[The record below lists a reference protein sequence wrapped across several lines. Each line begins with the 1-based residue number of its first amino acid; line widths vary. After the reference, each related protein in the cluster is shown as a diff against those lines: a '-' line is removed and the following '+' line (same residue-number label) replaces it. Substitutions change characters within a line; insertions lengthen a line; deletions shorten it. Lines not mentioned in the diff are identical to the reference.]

1 MRQVAAFLAVL
12 ASLVSSANGWAPQQP
27 QPVATLALSQLL
39 PPGSAASIW
48 GAVAFISDGSVAV
61 GVCRAP
67 GSTECSLSLIL
78 AKDGVL
84 RPFAETR
91 DLHGMQLHR
100 FPGGQVV
107 TVPSGEGPATLYS
120 PNLSARQTLFPL
132 DHISNSGES
141 WRRQPEA
148 AGRFSTRN

>member
-12 ASLVSSANGWAPQQP
+12 VSLVASASGSPPQQP

-48 GAVAFISDGSVAV
+48 GAVTFVSDGSVAV

-67 GSTECSLSLIL
+67 GSTECSLSFIH
-78 AKDGVL
+78 AKEREM
-84 RPFAETR
+84 RPFDETR
-91 DLHGMQLHR
+91 CLNGIPLNR
-100 FPGGQVV
+100 FPGGQIVA
-107 TVPSGEGPATLYS
+107 VPSGEGPATLYS

-132 DHISNSGES
+132 DHISNSGGIV
-141 WRRQPEA
+141 A
-148 AGRFSTRN
+148 ASTRR